1 MIFCCFLLLFS
12 AMPSHADQIRQA
24 KDLYYQGVYGDKAA
38 SEKSDELFTQ
48 LHKQMPDD
56 PLVTVYYGSLRL
68 LEAQRTWALWKKNSL
83 SKQGVQ
89 LMDRAVSA
97 SPGNLEVRFV
107 RAATDRN
114 LPGFFGRKEQSQSDL
129 DFIVRRAEGAV
140 RQGVFEPRLAAAS
153 FLYYGELCREQS
165 RSKEAAEAWRTAVR
179 LAPDS
184 HAGRTAA
191 NKLR

>member
-1 MIFCCFLLLFS
+1 
-12 AMPSHADQIRQA
+12 
-24 KDLYYQGVYGDKAA
+24 
-38 SEKSDELFTQ
+38 
-48 LHKQMPDD
+48 MPDD

-89 LMDRAVSA
+89 LMDHAVSA
-97 SPGNLEVRFV
+97 TPNNLEVRFV

-114 LPGFFGRKEQSQSDL
+114 LPSFFGRKEQAQSDL
-129 DFIVRRAEGAV
+129 GFVVRRAEEAV
-140 RQGVFEPRLAAAS
+140 RQGVLEPRLAAAS
-153 FLYYGELCREQS
+153 FLYYGELCRDQS
-165 RSKEAAEAWRTAVR
+165 RSDEAMEAWRTAVR

-184 HAGRTAA
+184 HAGRVAA